1 MRHHHPINSLAPRP
15 KKDQEKRKSLAA
27 AHTAGSPL
35 LACNVFKS
43 LVGVRLDATYSDDR
57 SYGLSVP
64 IVTVLGLVGGMSAL

>member
-1 MRHHHPINSLAPRP
+1 MTVAHHIIPLAPRP
-15 KKDQEKRKSLAA
+15 KKIKKKESPAA